1 MSALLVSGVR
11 ALADIRDYLEWRG
24 DLSFGER
31 GFNDADNLV
40 VACIAYLDLG
50 GIVPGPAEG
59 SSVSVRD
66 ACAAFLERAG
76 DAAGAQS
83 ASGPGEACD
92 ISPWVRSL
100 AGIDARFV
108 RAAGESARFGGA
120 ALSAYVDVVD
130 EERTLQFSAVSC
142 DVSDTHTYVAFRG
155 TDNTLVGWK
164 EDFMLSFT
172 VTSAQKAAAR
182 YLESQALRA
191 RDEGRRLYVGGH
203 SKGGLLA
210 AYAAAALPEEL
221 RGCVDTVWSD
231 DGPGMASD
239 ACPVGA
245 RDVYGERFVHVVPA
259 YDIVGALFDDGTPKL
274 VVRSEADGALQHD
287 PMCWQ
292 VDAGGL
298 VPAEGLEPDSVRLA
312 SALAG
317 WLEGVDPGERER
329 FTDELFEVL
338 QAGGATTLGE
348 VTGSAQSVQKVLGA
362 LGAADQRTKDL
373 VWALLGAALGANVE
387 SARESAMDTAAGL
400 AAQAVAGI
408 AGAFSGLMAGD
419 GTGQES

>member
-1 MSALLVSGVR
+1 MCSGVCG
-11 ALADIRDYLEWRG
+11 LADIRDYLEWRG
-24 DLSFGER
+24 DLGLGER

-50 GIVPGPAEG
+50 GIVPGPAERG
-59 SSVSVRD
+59 TVSVRE
-66 ACAAFLERAG
+66 ACDAFLGRATAEG
-76 DAAGAQS
+76 G
-83 ASGPGEACD
+83 GED

-100 AGIDARFV
+100 ATIDARFV
-108 RAAGESARFGGA
+108 RALGASARFGDA
-120 ALSAYVDVVD
+120 ALRAYVDLVD
-130 EERTLQFSAVSC
+130 EERTLQFSAVTC
-142 DVSDTHTYVAFRG
+142 DVSDTHSYVAFRG

-172 VTSAQKAAAR
+172 VTSAQKAAAL
-182 YLESQALRA
+182 YLESQAFRA

-210 AYAAAALPEEL
+210 AYAAAVLPEAL
-221 RGCVDTVWSD
+221 RGSVEAVWSD
-231 DGPGMASD
+231 DGPGMASE

-245 RDVYGERFVHVVPA
+245 REVYGERFTHVVPA

-274 VVRSEADGALQHD
+274 VVRSDADGALQHD

-292 VDAGGL
+292 VDAAGL
-298 VPAEGLEPDSVRLA
+298 VRAEGLEPDSVRLA

-317 WLEGVDPGERER
+317 WLGGVEPGERER
-329 FTDELFEVL
+329 FTDELFDVL

-348 VTGSAQSVQKVLGA
+348 VTGSAQSVQKVLAA

-373 VWALLGAALGANVE
+373 VWALLGAAFGANVE
-387 SARESAMDTAAGL
+387 SARDAAVSL
-400 AAQAVAGI
+400 ATQAVAGI
-408 AGAFSGLMAGD
+408 AGAISELTSGE
-419 GTGQES
+419 GTGDADDEGQAPPKRRLQ

>member
-1 MSALLVSGVR
+1 MRV
-11 ALADIRDYLEWRG
+11 LADIRDYLEWRG
-24 DLSFGER
+24 DLSFDER

-59 SSVSVRD
+59 GSVSVHD

-76 DAAGAQS
+76 GAGGAEAAGG
-83 ASGPGEACD
+83 ASGAGGESD
-92 ISPWVRSL
+92 VSPWVRSL
-100 AGIDARFV
+100 ATIDARFV
-108 RAAGESARFGGA
+108 RAAGESARFGEAG
-120 ALSAYVDVVD
+120 LSAYVDVVD

-172 VTSAQKAAAR
+172 VTPAQKAAAR

-191 RDEGRRLYVGGH
+191 RKEGRRLYVGGH

-210 AYAAAALPEEL
+210 AYAAAVLPEEL

-317 WLEGVDPGERER
+317 WLEGVDPDERER
-329 FTDELFEVL
+329 FTDELFDVL

-348 VTGSAQSVQKVLGA
+348 ITGSAQSVQKVLSA

-373 VWALLGAALGANVE
+373 VWALLGAAVGANVE
-387 SARESAMDTAAGL
+387 SARDAAVSL

-408 AGAFSGLMAGD
+408 AGAISGLTSGEGAAGD
-419 GTGQES
+419 GAGEEC